1 MTKGKR
7 GRGALGV
14 GCCCWHYHLT
24 LTDDKR
30 TLIMGP
36 RFWPNRRNEAALN
49 ADTFDKW
56 PTAPPRWA
64 GSVVG
69 HSWKLLKCASIK
81 PRHIFASPRRTPH
94 SFRCP
99 AKCALFLEQSFAPT
113 SACRLQLRLNFV
125 LLSLFLFSSFF
136 YNKLDLRKNRSP
148 FISGGLMVSRR
159 TAHNK
164 NTRLVR
170 RAR

>member
-1 MTKGKR
+1 MK
-7 GRGALGV
+7 L
-14 GCCCWHYHLT
+14 HLT
-24 LTDDKR
+24 PTLLTS
-30 TLIMGP
+30 GP
-36 RFWPNRRNEAALN
+36 QPHRGGLGWLLAIVESCLNVRAL
-49 ADTFDKW
+49 
-56 PTAPPRWA
+56 
-64 GSVVG
+64 
-69 HSWKLLKCASIK
+69 K